1 MSKRRLFLHGISLS
15 LLTVPNE
22 IYFGMNFEVLK
33 EANVVALSMTALIV
47 LAVIGIGAL
56 THVKANSGIW
66 FTLIGIFVLSLSN
79 IAYIAGTALIIEGA
93 GITLDGYLL
102 KPLILKEKVKELEE
116 NGKSV
121 TYTTEIK

>member
-1 MSKRRLFLHGISLS
+1 MSKKRLALHGLSLS

-22 IYFGMNFEVLK
+22 IYFGINFEILK
-33 EANVVALSMTALIV
+33 EANFIALSMTALIV
-47 LAVIGIGAL
+47 LSIIGIGAL
-56 THVKANSGIW
+56 THVKTNAGIW
-66 FTLIGIFVLSLSN
+66 FALIGVFVLSLSN

-102 KPLILKEKVKELEE
+102 KPLILKEKLKELEE

-121 TYTTEIK
+121 TYTAEVK